1 MIDAKKYQ
9 ETVQL
14 IATLAE
20 KLGWKIA
27 AKDVDIG
34 SGEPG
39 MIMGKNDYVFH
50 VLAALDLYKEIEATE
65 EENVENHSEE
75 CGSEG
80 YAVFENGDNEKTE
93 Q

>member
-20 KLGWKIA
+20 KIGWKIA
-27 AKDVDIG
+27 AKDIDIG

-65 EENVENHSEE
+65 ATEEEQSEE